1 MSVELKGVV
10 ISPGVALGKVVLLDR
25 FKTIVEKRGLNPALV
40 ESEKQRFLSAVQQSK
55 EQVVLIKEK
64 LDPKETGDHVHI
76 LNFNIMMLEDEILCE
91 EIVRTIESEQVN
103 AEWAI
108 TSVLS
113 RKSDA
118 FKNVEDIYMKE
129 RLADIYYLGER
140 ILRNIRGI
148 QDDIPDLG
156 QDSVLVAHDI
166 SSIDLVGFAKHH
178 AIGLATDVGGSTS
191 HSAIVAK
198 SLGIPAVMGLEDV
211 TLKVSPGALIFIDG
225 FKGIVIIN
233 PNEKELREC
242 RKRLREYQALEKKL
256 ITYASLP
263 GRTIDGREIK
273 VSANIEISDE
283 VNLAIC
289 YGAEGIGMY
298 RTEFLFT
305 STVYFPSEEDQ
316 FEDYKKVISRFHK
329 PHITIRTLDIGGD
342 KFPVG
347 MGPSKG
353 LNPALGLRGIRF
365 SLNDEKTFRTQVRAI
380 LRASEFGKVRILVPM
395 VSNILE
401 IREVKRIIEETAG
414 ELNSGNSVEVGV
426 MIEIPSAA
434 IMASEIAE
442 EVDFLS
448 IGTNDLIQYT
458 LAVDRVN
465 DHVSYLFTPFN
476 PAVLRLI
483 KAVIEMARA
492 KGVPVSV
499 CGEMAGQV
507 SCVPLLVGMG
517 VDELSMNVH
526 AIPKVKK
533 ILNCITERES
543 KEILEQA
550 LKLKTAVD
558 VKDYVVHA
566 IMEKWGAVIPGE
578 FLQDMAAD

>member
-25 FKTIVEKRGLNPALV
+25 FKTIVEKRRLNPALV
-40 ESEKQRFLSAVQQSK
+40 ESEKQRFLSAVEKSK
-55 EQVVLIKEK
+55 EQIVFIREK

-113 RKSDA
+113 RKSEA

-166 SSIDLVGFAKHH
+166 SPVDLVGFAKHH

-211 TLKVSPGALIFIDG
+211 MLKVSPGALIFIDG
-225 FKGIVIIN
+225 FKGIIIIN
-233 PNEKELREC
+233 PTEKELREC

-256 ITYASLP
+256 LTYASLP
-263 GRTIDGREIK
+263 GKTIDGREIK

-283 VNLAIC
+283 VNLAVC

-305 STVYFPSEEDQ
+305 STVYFPTEEDQ
-316 FEDYKKVISRFHK
+316 FEDYKKVISRFHQ

-414 ELNSGNSVEVGV
+414 ELNSRNSVEVGV

-483 KAVIEMARA
+483 KGVIEMARA

-543 KEILEQA
+543 KEIVEQV

-558 VKDYVVHA
+558 VKDYVAHA
-566 IMEKWGAVIPGE
+566 IMEKWGAIIPGE

>member
-25 FKTIVEKRGLNPALV
+25 FKTIVEKRRLNPALV
-40 ESEKQRFLSAVQQSK
+40 ESEKQRFLSAVEKSK
-55 EQVVLIKEK
+55 EQIVFIREK

-76 LNFNIMMLEDEILCE
+76 LNFNIMMLEDEILCD

-113 RKSDA
+113 RKSEA

-166 SSIDLVGFAKHH
+166 SSVDLVGFAKHH

-211 TLKVSPGALIFIDG
+211 MLKVSPGALIFIDG
-225 FKGIVIIN
+225 FKGIIIIN
-233 PNEKELREC
+233 PTEKELREC

-256 ITYASLP
+256 LTYASLP
-263 GRTIDGREIK
+263 GKTIDGREIK

-283 VNLAIC
+283 VNLAVC

-305 STVYFPSEEDQ
+305 STVYFPTEEDQ
-316 FEDYKKVISRFHK
+316 FEDYKKVISRFHQ

-414 ELNSGNSVEVGV
+414 ELNSRNSVEVGV

-483 KAVIEMARA
+483 KGVIEMARA

-543 KEILEQA
+543 KEIVEQV

-558 VKDYVVHA
+558 VKDYVAHA
-566 IMEKWGAVIPGE
+566 IMEKWGAIIPGE

>member
-25 FKTIVEKRGLNPALV
+25 FKTIVEKRRLNPALV
-40 ESEKQRFLSAVQQSK
+40 ESEKQRFLSAVEKSK
-55 EQVVLIKEK
+55 EQVVFIREK

-113 RKSDA
+113 RKSEA

-166 SSIDLVGFAKHH
+166 SPVDLVGFAKHH

-211 TLKVSPGALIFIDG
+211 MLKVSPGALIFIDG
-225 FKGIVIIN
+225 FKGIIIIN
-233 PNEKELREC
+233 PTEKELREC

-256 ITYASLP
+256 LTYASLP
-263 GRTIDGREIK
+263 GKTIDGREIK

-283 VNLAIC
+283 VNLAVC

-305 STVYFPSEEDQ
+305 STVYFPTEEDQ
-316 FEDYKKVISRFHK
+316 FEDYKKVISRFHQ

-401 IREVKRIIEETAG
+401 IREVKKIIEETAG
-414 ELNSGNSVEVGV
+414 ELNSRNSVEVGV

-483 KAVIEMARA
+483 KGVIEMARA

-543 KEILEQA
+543 KEILEQV

-558 VKDYVVHA
+558 VKDYVAHA
-566 IMEKWGAVIPGE
+566 IMEKWGAIIPGE